1 MKTIAIY
8 PGRFHPFHRGHYA
21 TYEYLVRSYGKEN
34 VFVASTN
41 TQAPLTSPFSF
52 EEKKQMMVALGIPA
66 NRIVQVKNPYK
77 ADEIT
82 QQFDK
87 NDTAVV
93 FALSEKDTARF
104 SYTKKDG
111 SPSYMQPFS
120 DKIQL
125 QPYSQHAYVEI
136 APTVNFS
143 VGGQSV
149 MSASAIRSLYIGATD
164 ELREKI
170 IADLYGAYLPKIKQ
184 LFDRKLALVEAAN
197 TLLLA
202 YKQQLFESKSAPI
215 TRLVGILDA
224 EKRATAEFN
233 LQNYII

>member
-111 SPSYMQPFS
+111 SLSYMQPFS

-170 IADLYGAYLPKIKQ
+170 IADLYGTYLPKIKQ
-184 LFDRKLALVEAAN
+184 LFDRKLALVEAAT
-197 TLLLA
+197 TLILA
-202 YKQQLFESKSAPI
+202 HKQQLFESKSAPM

>member
-52 EEKKQMMVALGIPA
+52 DEKKQMMIALGIPA

-111 SPSYMQPFS
+111 SLSYMQPFS
-120 DKIQL
+120 NKIQL
-125 QPYSQHAYVEI
+125 QPYSQHAYVEV

-143 VGGQSV
+143 VGDQSV
-149 MSASAIRSLYIGATD
+149 MSASAIRSLYIGAND
-164 ELREKI
+164 ALREKI
-170 IADLYGAYLPKIKQ
+170 ITDLYGVYIPKIKQ
-184 LFDRKLALVEAAN
+184 LFDRKLALTEAVS

-202 YKQQLFESKSAPI
+202 YKQRLFESKSG
-215 TRLVGILDA
+215 TMSRLYKILSL
-224 EKRATAEFN
+224 EKQAAAEFN
-233 LQNYII
+233 LHEHIN